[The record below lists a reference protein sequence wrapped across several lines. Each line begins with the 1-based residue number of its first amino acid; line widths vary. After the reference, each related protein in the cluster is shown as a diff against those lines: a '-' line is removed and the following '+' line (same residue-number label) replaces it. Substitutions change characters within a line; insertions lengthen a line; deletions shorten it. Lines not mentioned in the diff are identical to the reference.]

1 MTVGT
6 APTPPGGWSRPLIEM
21 CWRAVMVLAS
31 LEPDP
36 VSGRWRKSH
45 SYDRLDPSEKSAV
58 SYFLGLTQ
66 AKITC
71 ELLLGVPHLVHLDA
85 VLTVHGMPIRDS
97 RPDLIG
103 FDPVSRAY
111 GIAVEAKGRT
121 NGRTADVTAEA
132 KKQAGLL
139 PPVPG
144 VPSGVG
150 VASVSSFDTRGRW
163 QAYLEDPPRSRDSQG
178 TQGVGPLLVA
188 YYRPLVSALQDA
200 GIDREASDRATV
212 VARLPG
218 MDMSLGLPADVVS
231 IMSQVQA
238 TGPVPTDR
246 LHEAAAELTEA
257 ITGDTTLPGMAD
269 AVGLADRDGQE
280 EQSPSYCTG
289 LDGVSVELGP
299 SWFPLAQ
306 Q

>member
-1 MTVGT
+1 MTVGVLP
-6 APTPPGGWSRPLIEM
+6 ASLGGRSRPLIEM

-45 SYDRLDPSEKSAV
+45 SYRRLDPSEKSAV

-71 ELLLGVPHLVHLDA
+71 ELLLGVPHLIHLDA
-85 VLTVHGMPIRDS
+85 VLAVLGRPIRDS
-97 RPDLIG
+97 RPDLPG

-121 NGRTADVTAEA
+121 NGRTAEVTAEA
-132 KKQAGLL
+132 KKQAGLV

-144 VPSGVG
+144 VPSDVG
-150 VASVSSFDTRGRW
+150 VVSVSSFDTRGRW
-163 QAYLEDPPRSRDSQG
+163 QAYLEDSPRSQGGQG
-178 TQGVGPLLVA
+178 TEDVGLLVA
-188 YYRPLVSALQDA
+188 YYRPLVSAVQDA
-200 GIDREASDRATV
+200 GIDREASDLAT

-218 MDMSLGLPADVVS
+218 MDMRLGLPADVVS
-231 IMSQVQA
+231 IMSQVPRPGRFPQA
-238 TGPVPTDR
+238 GWGKQPRDWPKPSPATPTQ
-246 LHEAAAELTEA
+246 L
-257 ITGDTTLPGMAD
+257 GMAG
-269 AVGLADRDGQE
+269 AVNLADEDLE
-280 EQSPSYCTG
+280 AQSPSYCTG

-299 SWFPLAQ
+299 SWFPAAQ

>member
-71 ELLLGVPHLVHLDA
+71 ELLLGVPHLVHL
-85 VLTVHGMPIRDS
+85 
-97 RPDLIG
+97 
-103 FDPVSRAY
+103 DPVSRAY

>member
-1 MTVGT
+1 MTVGVSP
-6 APTPPGGWSRPLIEM
+6 ASLGGPSRPLIEI
-21 CWRAVMVLAS
+21 CWRAAMVLAS

-45 SYDRLDPSEKSAV
+45 SYHRLDPSEKSAV

-85 VLTVHGMPIRDS
+85 LLVLHGMPIRDS

-144 VPSGVG
+144 VPSDVG

-163 QAYLEDPPRSRDSQG
+163 QAYLEDPPRSRDSQDN
-178 TQGVGPLLVA
+178 QGIGPLLVA
-188 YYRPLVSALQDA
+188 YYRPLVFALQDA
-200 GIDREASDRATV
+200 GIDRGASDRATV

-218 MDMSLGLPADVVS
+218 MDMRLGLPGDVVS
-231 IMSQVQA
+231 IISQVPA
-238 TGPVPTDR
+238 TGPIPAGR
-246 LHEAAAELTEA
+246 LREAAAGLAEA
-257 ITGDTTLPGMAD
+257 ITGDTTQLGMGG
-269 AVGLADRDGQE
+269 VLNLADEDLE
-280 EQSPSYCTG
+280 AQSLRYCTG

-299 SWFPLAQ
+299 SWFPAAQ